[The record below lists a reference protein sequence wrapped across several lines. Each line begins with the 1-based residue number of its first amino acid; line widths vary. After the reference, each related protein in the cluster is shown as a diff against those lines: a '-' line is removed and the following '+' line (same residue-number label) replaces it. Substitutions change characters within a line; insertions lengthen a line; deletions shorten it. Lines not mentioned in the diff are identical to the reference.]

1 LKNYAWVRTDPTRLM
16 LTITGPELNEGIVD
30 PMQDWCRINL
40 PLTRRISFDKF
51 MFASEQDLA
60 WFLLYWQ

>member
-1 LKNYAWVRTDPTRLM
+1 M